1 MDDASNSRTGNEPDE
16 KQSCL
21 PERFSKLAIAVLLL
35 VLSLGLIVLGL
46 TIVPVIG
53 FVLAI
58 PLLAFSFFFFR
69 AHVNQRCQIE
79 RRR

>member
-1 MDDASNSRTGNEPDE
+1 MDASNRRKDE
-16 KQSCL
+16 DAATRESCL
-21 PERFSKLAIAVLLL
+21 PERFSKLAIAILLL
-35 VLSLGLIVLGL
+35 VLSLGLIVLGF

-58 PLLAFSFFFFR
+58 PLLAISVFFFR

-79 RRR
+79 RRG